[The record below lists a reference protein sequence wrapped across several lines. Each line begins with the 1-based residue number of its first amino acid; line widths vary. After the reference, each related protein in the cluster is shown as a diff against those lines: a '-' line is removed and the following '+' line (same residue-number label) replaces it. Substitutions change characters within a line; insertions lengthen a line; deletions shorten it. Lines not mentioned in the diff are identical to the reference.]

1 MKAYVFPGQGSQSV
15 GMRAELFDSFSE
27 YLTSADRILGYSV
40 KELCLKDPE
49 KKLNLTQYTQP
60 GLFIVNALSYLKKL
74 QEDPIKPDFVAGH
87 SLGEYNALFA
97 SGAFDF
103 ETGLKLVQ
111 KRGQLMSEAS
121 EGAMAAVIG
130 LSEEKIVEFLKANDL
145 EAVDIANLNA
155 PTQIV
160 VSGLKEDIANMR
172 KVFKSQRT
180 RCLPLKVSA
189 AFHSRYMSDARA
201 EFTEFIKQFSF
212 SDLQIP
218 VISNVTAQPYEQSEL
233 SSNLAKQITHSVRWT
248 DSVRYLSGQ
257 GDMEYEE
264 IGPGKI
270 LEGLIRKILE

>member
-1 MKAYVFPGQGSQSV
+1 MP
-15 GMRAELFDSFSE
+15 D
-27 YLTSADRILGYSV
+27 
-40 KELCLKDPE
+40 
-49 KKLNLTQYTQP
+49 
-60 GLFIVNALSYLKKL
+60 LFIVNALSYLKKL